1 MNFMNHEFLN
11 PESLWIHCMRCL
23 PADAMPCLRAALRCA
38 ALRCAA

>member
-11 PESLWIHCMRCL
+11 PESLWIHCL

-38 ALRCAA
+38 A